1 MMMSEDRK
9 QFLEKLNEYYT
20 DQNHIDVTKEVN
32 LVLSIAN
39 SLRGSFEAEKYKD
52 VIIPMV
58 IIRRFECALE
68 ETKES
73 FIEYYENNPSK
84 PAQFYEKKTGYPFY
98 NTSKYSLKKLLDD
111 SDSIESNFNSYIDGF
126 SENVKE
132 ILNNLEIKNQI
143 KKMNKNNRLYNVVKK
158 FSEIDFNPKTVDNH
172 KMGYIFED
180 IIRRYS
186 ENVDAGDHYT
196 PREVIRLMVEILL
209 AENCD
214 DILTGDSKVVTVLD
228 AACGS
233 GGMLSTTHDYI
244 KLKNST
250 ADVRLFGQ
258 EILESSYAI
267 CAADM
272 LIKGQD
278 IRNIKGGEK
287 IANTLKKDCF
297 ENQKMRFVIM
307 NPPFGTP
314 WGGKDAPEGQEKAVK
329 DEYKK
334 GVDGRFGAGLPATT
348 DAQLLFMQ
356 HAVNKL
362 SSDGRAAIITN
373 GSPLF
378 SGGTTSGES
387 QIRRWLLENDYVEAI
402 IALPNQLFYN
412 TDIGIYIFVISR
424 NKRSDRRGKVQLIN
438 AVDMYKPL
446 RKSLG
451 KKRREIDLESRKEI
465 AKIYADFKENE
476 NCKIF
481 PNEEFMYKEYVVYQ
495 PLQRTGRLDLEA
507 IEELEKSDL
516 FTQNSNIF
524 NQIEF
529 EELIEMN
536 PRDKDCEKKYQKY
549 INGQKFT
556 KEVINLLKKNATNDR
571 FNDYSVFEKKIKS
584 ILRNVEGYSDSRL
597 GNICLELSEIDK
609 KAIVQ
614 KDNKGKVKIDTTT
627 KDSEIVKLS
636 QDVDDY
642 FEKEVLPH
650 IPDAIYFYDFDENKK
665 ISSTNKEKLGAE
677 IPFTRYFY
685 KYVAPEKSDK
695 LLSEFFELEKELA
708 DDISNLLKSEV

>member
-1 MMMSEDRK
+1 MSEDRK

-465 AKIYADFKENE
+465 VNISEKE
-476 NCKIF
+476 
-481 PNEEFMYKEYVVYQ
+481 
-495 PLQRTGRLDLEA
+495 
-507 IEELEKSDL
+507 
-516 FTQNSNIF
+516 
-524 NQIEF
+524 
-529 EELIEMN
+529 
-536 PRDKDCEKKYQKY
+536 
-549 INGQKFT
+549 
-556 KEVINLLKKNATNDR
+556 
-571 FNDYSVFEKKIKS
+571 
-584 ILRNVEGYSDSRL
+584 
-597 GNICLELSEIDK
+597 EIDSM
-609 KAIVQ
+609 Q
-614 KDNKGKVKIDTTT
+614 
-627 KDSEIVKLS
+627 
-636 QDVDDY
+636 QDFRRFKRKYDY
-642 FEKEVLPH
+642 KR
-650 IPDAIYFYDFDENKK
+650 A
-665 ISSTNKEKLGAE
+665 
-677 IPFTRYFY
+677 
-685 KYVAPEKSDK
+685 
-695 LLSEFFELEKELA
+695 
-708 DDISNLLKSEV
+708 

>member
-1 MMMSEDRK
+1 MSEDRK

-68 ETKES
+68 ETKEN

-597 GNICLELSEIDK
+597 GNICLALSEIDK

>member
-1 MMMSEDRK
+1 MK
-9 QFLEKLNEYYT
+9 K
-20 DQNHIDVTKEVN
+20 
-32 LVLSIAN
+32 
-39 SLRGSFEAEKYKD
+39 
-52 VIIPMV
+52 
-58 IIRRFECALE
+58 
-68 ETKES
+68 
-73 FIEYYENNPSK
+73 NPNK
-84 PAQFYEKKTGYPFY
+84 PAQFYEKETGYPFY
-98 NTSKYSLKKLLDD
+98 NTSRYSLKKLLDD
-111 SDSIESNFNSYIDGF
+111 SDNIESNFNSYIDAF

-143 KKMNKNNRLYNVVKK
+143 KKMDKSNRLYSVVKK
-158 FSEIDFNPKTVDNH
+158 FSEIDFNPKTIDNH

-214 DILTGDSKVVTVLD
+214 DVLTGDSKVVTVLD

-233 GGMLSTTHDYI
+233 GGMLSTTHDFI
-244 KLKNST
+244 KRRNTS

-258 EILESSYAI
+258 EILESSYAV

-287 IANTLKKDCF
+287 TANTLKYDCF
-297 ENQKMRFVIM
+297 ESQKMRFVIM

-334 GVDGRFGAGLPATT
+334 GFDGRFGAGLPATT

-387 QIRRWLLENDYVEAI
+387 QIRRWLLENDYVEAV

-412 TDIGIYIFVISR
+412 TDIGIYIFVISK
-424 NKRSDRRGKVQLIN
+424 NKRSDRKGKVQLIN
-438 AVDMYKPL
+438 AIDMYKPL

-465 AKIYADFKENE
+465 ARIYAEFKENE
-476 NCKIF
+476 KSKIF
-481 PNEEFMYKEYVVYQ
+481 PNEEFLYKEYVVYQ
-495 PLQRTGRLDLEA
+495 PLQRTGRIDLES
-507 IEELEKSDL
+507 IEKLENSDL
-516 FTQNSNIF
+516 FSHNSNIF
-524 NQIEF
+524 NQAEF
-529 EELIEMN
+529 EELLEMN
-536 PRDKDCEKKYQKY
+536 PRDKDGEKKYQKY
-549 INGQKFT
+549 IKGQKFT
-556 KEVINLLKKNATNDR
+556 KEVIKLLNENVTEDK
-571 FNDYSVFEKKIKS
+571 FEDYSIFEKKIKS
-584 ILRNVEGYSDSRL
+584 IIREVDGYSDSRL

-609 KAIVQ
+609 NAIIQ
-614 KDNKGKVKIDTTT
+614 KDAKGNVKIDSTT
-627 KDSEIVKLS
+627 KDSEIIKLS
-636 QDVDDY
+636 QDVDEY
-642 FEKEVLPH
+642 FAKEVLPH

-665 ISSTNKEKLGAE
+665 ISNTNKEKLGAE

-685 KYVAPEKSDK
+685 KYVAPESSDK
-695 LLSEFFELEKELA
+695 LLFEFMELEKELSN
-708 DDISNLLKSEV
+708 DISVLLKSEV

>member
-1 MMMSEDRK
+1 MSENTRA
-9 QFLEKLNEYYT
+9 FLENINEYYM
-20 DQNHIDVTKEVN
+20 DEQHIDVSKEVN

-68 ETKES
+68 ETKEKLVN
-73 FIEYYENNPSK
+73 YYEKNPNK
-84 PAQFYEKKTGYPFY
+84 PAQFYEKETGYPFY
-98 NTSKYSLKKLLDD
+98 NTSRYSLKKLLDD
-111 SDSIESNFNSYIDGF
+111 SDNIESNFNSYIDAF

-143 KKMNKNNRLYNVVKK
+143 KKMNKSNRLYSVVKK
-158 FSEIDFNPKTVDNH
+158 FSEIDFNPKTIDNH

-233 GGMLSTTHDYI
+233 GGMLSTTHDFI
-244 KLKNST
+244 KRRNTS
-250 ADVRLFGQ
+250 ADVRLFCQ
-258 EILESSYAI
+258 EILESSYAV

-287 IANTLKKDCF
+287 TANTLKYDCF
-297 ENQKMRFVIM
+297 ESQKMRFVIM

-334 GVDGRFGAGLPATT
+334 GFDGRFGAGLPATT

-387 QIRRWLLENDYVEAI
+387 QIRRWLLENDYVEAV

-412 TDIGIYIFVISR
+412 TDIGIYIFVISK
-424 NKRSDRRGKVQLIN
+424 NKRSDRKGKVQLIN
-438 AVDMYKPL
+438 AIDMYKPL

-465 AKIYADFKENE
+465 ARIYAEFKENE
-476 NCKIF
+476 KSKIF
-481 PNEEFMYKEYVVYQ
+481 PNEEFLYKEYVVYQ
-495 PLQRTGRLDLEA
+495 PLQRTGRIDLES
-507 IEELEKSDL
+507 IEKLENSDL
-516 FTQNSNIF
+516 FSHNSNIF
-524 NQIEF
+524 NQAEF
-529 EELIEMN
+529 EELLEMN
-536 PRDKDCEKKYQKY
+536 PRDKDGEKKYQKY
-549 INGQKFT
+549 IKGQKFT
-556 KEVINLLKKNATNDR
+556 KEVIKLLNENVTEDK
-571 FNDYSVFEKKIKS
+571 FEDYSIFEKKIKS
-584 ILRNVEGYSDSRL
+584 IIREVDGYSDSRL

-609 KAIVQ
+609 NAIIQ
-614 KDNKGKVKIDTTT
+614 KDAKGNVKIDSTT
-627 KDSEIVKLS
+627 KDSEIIKLS
-636 QDVDDY
+636 QDVDEY
-642 FEKEVLPH
+642 FAKEVLPH

-665 ISSTNKEKLGAE
+665 ISNTNKEKLGAE

-685 KYVAPEKSDK
+685 KYVAPESSDK
-695 LLSEFFELEKELA
+695 LLFEFMELEKELSN
-708 DDISNLLKSEV
+708 DISVLLKSEV

>member
-1 MMMSEDRK
+1 MLWKK
-9 QFLEKLNEYYT
+9 QN
-20 DQNHIDVTKEVN
+20 
-32 LVLSIAN
+32 
-39 SLRGSFEAEKYKD
+39 
-52 VIIPMV
+52 
-58 IIRRFECALE
+58 
-68 ETKES
+68 
-73 FIEYYENNPSK
+73 K
-84 PAQFYEKKTGYPFY
+84 PAQFYEKETGYPFY
-98 NTSKYSLKKLLDD
+98 NTSRYSLKKLLDD
-111 SDSIESNFNSYIDGF
+111 SDNIESNFNSYIDAF

-143 KKMNKNNRLYNVVKK
+143 KKMNKSNRLYSVVKK
-158 FSEIDFNPKTVDNH
+158 FSEIDFNPKTIDNH

-233 GGMLSTTHDYI
+233 GGMLSTTHDFI
-244 KLKNST
+244 KRRNTS

-258 EILESSYAI
+258 EILESSYAV

-287 IANTLKKDCF
+287 TANTLKYDCF
-297 ENQKMRFVIM
+297 ESQKMRFVIM

-334 GVDGRFGAGLPATT
+334 GFDGRFGAGLPATT

-387 QIRRWLLENDYVEAI
+387 QIRRWLLENDYVEAV

-412 TDIGIYIFVISR
+412 TDIGIYIFVISK
-424 NKRSDRRGKVQLIN
+424 NKRSDRKGKVQLIN
-438 AVDMYKPL
+438 AIDMYKPL

-465 AKIYADFKENE
+465 ARIYAEFKENE
-476 NCKIF
+476 KSKIF
-481 PNEEFMYKEYVVYQ
+481 PNEEFLYKEYVVYQ
-495 PLQRTGRLDLEA
+495 PLQRTGRIDLES
-507 IEELEKSDL
+507 IEKLENSDL
-516 FTQNSNIF
+516 FSHNSNIF
-524 NQIEF
+524 NQAEF
-529 EELIEMN
+529 EELLEMN
-536 PRDKDCEKKYQKY
+536 PRDKDGEKKYQKY
-549 INGQKFT
+549 IKGQKFT
-556 KEVINLLKKNATNDR
+556 KEVIKLLNENVTEDK
-571 FNDYSVFEKKIKS
+571 FEDYSIFEKKIKS
-584 ILRNVEGYSDSRL
+584 IIREVDGYSDSRL

-609 KAIVQ
+609 NAIIQ
-614 KDNKGKVKIDTTT
+614 KDAKGNVKIDSTT
-627 KDSEIVKLS
+627 KDSEIIKLS
-636 QDVDDY
+636 QDVDEY
-642 FEKEVLPH
+642 FAKEVLPH

-665 ISSTNKEKLGAE
+665 ISNTNKEKLGAE

-685 KYVAPEKSDK
+685 KYVAPESSDK
-695 LLSEFFELEKELA
+695 LLFEFMELEKELSN
-708 DDISNLLKSEV
+708 DISVLLKSEV

>member
-1 MMMSEDRK
+1 MSEDRK

-334 GVDGRFGAGLPATT
+334 GVEGRFGAGLPATT

-636 QDVDDY
+636 PDVDDY

-685 KYVAPEKSDK
+685 KYVAPESSDK

>member
-1 MMMSEDRK
+1 MSEDRK

-334 GVDGRFGAGLPATT
+334 GVEGRFGAGLPATT

-465 AKIYADFKENE
+465 AKIYADFIENE

-597 GNICLELSEIDK
+597 GNICFELSEIDK

-685 KYVAPEKSDK
+685 KYVAPERSDK

-708 DDISNLLKSEV
+708 DDISNLLKSEG

>member
-1 MMMSEDRK
+1 MSEDRK

-73 FIEYYENNPSK
+73 FIEYYENNPNK

-143 KKMNKNNRLYNVVKK
+143 KKMNKNNRLYSVVKK
-158 FSEIDFNPKTVDNH
+158 FSEIDINPKTVDNH

-334 GVDGRFGAGLPATT
+334 GVEGRFGAGLPATT

-412 TDIGIYIFVISR
+412 TDIGIYIFVISK

-438 AVDMYKPL
+438 AFDMYKPL

-507 IEELEKSDL
+507 IEELENSNL

-529 EELIEMN
+529 EELIDMN
-536 PRDKDCEKKYQKY
+536 PRDKDSEKKYQKY

-556 KEVINLLKKNATNDR
+556 KEVINLLKKNATNDK
-571 FNDYSVFEKKIKS
+571 FNDYSAFEKKIKS
-584 ILRNVEGYSDSRL
+584 IIRNVEFYSDSRL

-609 KAIVQ
+609 NAVVQ

-636 QDVDDY
+636 QDVDEY

-650 IPDAIYFYDFDENKK
+650 IPDAIYFYDFDKNKK
-665 ISSTNKEKLGAE
+665 IASTNKEKLGAE

-685 KYVAPEKSDK
+685 KYVAPESSDK
-695 LLSEFFELEKELA
+695 LLFEFFELEKELA

>member
-1 MMMSEDRK
+1 MSEDRK
-9 QFLEKLNEYYT
+9 QLLEKLNEYYT

-58 IIRRFECALE
+58 IIRRLECALE

-126 SENVKE
+126 SENIKE

-143 KKMNKNNRLYNVVKK
+143 KKMNKNNRLYSVVKK

-186 ENVDAGDHYT
+186 ENIDAGDHYT

-334 GVDGRFGAGLPATT
+334 GVEGRFGAGLPATT

-412 TDIGIYIFVISR
+412 TDIGIYIFVISK

-438 AVDMYKPL
+438 AFDMYKPL

-507 IEELEKSDL
+507 IEELEKSNL

-529 EELIEMN
+529 EELIELN
-536 PRDKDCEKKYQKY
+536 PRDKDSEKKYQKY
-549 INGQKFT
+549 INGQKFI
-556 KEVINLLKKNATNDR
+556 KEVIDLLKKNATNDR
-571 FNDYSVFEKKIKS
+571 FNDYSAFEKKIKS
-584 ILRNVEGYSDSRL
+584 IIRNVEGYSNSRL

-609 KAIVQ
+609 NAVVQ

-636 QDVDDY
+636 QDVDEY
-642 FEKEVLPH
+642 FEKEVFPH
-650 IPDAIYFYDFDENKK
+650 IPDAMYFYDFDKNKK

-685 KYVAPEKSDK
+685 KYVAPESSDK
-695 LLSEFFELEKELA
+695 LLFEFFELEKELT
-708 DDISNLLKSEV
+708 DDISNLLKNEV

>member
-1 MMMSEDRK
+1 MSEDRK

-334 GVDGRFGAGLPATT
+334 GVEGRFGAGLPATT

-636 QDVDDY
+636 QDVDGY

-685 KYVAPEKSDK
+685 KYVAPESSDK

>member
-1 MMMSEDRK
+1 MSENTRA
-9 QFLEKLNEYYT
+9 FLENINEYYM
-20 DQNHIDVTKEVN
+20 DEQHIDVSKEVN

-68 ETKES
+68 EKKEK
-73 FIEYYENNPSK
+73 FINYYEKNPNK
-84 PAQFYEKKTGYPFY
+84 PAQFYEKETGYPFY

-111 SDSIESNFNSYIDGF
+111 SDNIESNFNSYIDAF

-143 KKMNKNNRLYNVVKK
+143 KKMNKSNRLYSVVKK

-233 GGMLSTTHDYI
+233 GGMLSTTHDFI
-244 KLKNST
+244 KRRNTS

-258 EILESSYAI
+258 EILESSYAV

-287 IANTLKKDCF
+287 TANTLKYDCF
-297 ENQKMRFVIM
+297 ESQKMRFVIM

-334 GVDGRFGAGLPATT
+334 GFDGRFGAGLPATT

-387 QIRRWLLENDYVEAI
+387 QIRRWLLENDYVEAV

-412 TDIGIYIFVISR
+412 TDIGIYIFVISK
-424 NKRSDRRGKVQLIN
+424 NKRSDRKGKVQLIN
-438 AVDMYKPL
+438 AIDMYKPL

-465 AKIYADFKENE
+465 ARIYAEFKENE
-476 NCKIF
+476 KSKIF
-481 PNEEFMYKEYVVYQ
+481 PNEEFLYKEYVVYQ
-495 PLQRTGRLDLEA
+495 PLQRTGRIDLES
-507 IEELEKSDL
+507 IEKLENSDL
-516 FTQNSNIF
+516 FSHNSNIF
-524 NQIEF
+524 NQAEF
-529 EELIEMN
+529 EELLEMN
-536 PRDKDCEKKYQKY
+536 PRDKDGEKKYQKY
-549 INGQKFT
+549 IKGQKFT
-556 KEVINLLKKNATNDR
+556 KEVIKLLNENATEDK
-571 FNDYSVFEKKIKS
+571 FEDYSIFEKKIKS
-584 ILRNVEGYSDSRL
+584 IIRDVDGYSDSRL

-609 KAIVQ
+609 NAIIQ
-614 KDNKGKVKIDTTT
+614 KDAKGNVKIDSTT
-627 KDSEIVKLS
+627 KDSEIIKLS
-636 QDVDDY
+636 QDVDEY
-642 FEKEVLPH
+642 FAKEVLPH

-665 ISSTNKEKLGAE
+665 ISNTNKEKLGAE

-685 KYVAPEKSDK
+685 KYVAPESSDK
-695 LLSEFFELEKELA
+695 LLFEFMELEKELSN
-708 DDISNLLKSEV
+708 DISVLLKSEV

>member
-1 MMMSEDRK
+1 MSEDRK
-9 QFLEKLNEYYT
+9 QLLEKLNEYYT

-58 IIRRFECALE
+58 IIRRLECALE

-126 SENVKE
+126 SENIKE

-143 KKMNKNNRLYNVVKK
+143 KKMNKNNRLYSVVKK

-334 GVDGRFGAGLPATT
+334 GVEGRFGAGLPATT

-424 NKRSDRRGKVQLIN
+424 NKRLDRRGKVQLIN

-524 NQIEF
+524 NQKEF

-536 PRDKDCEKKYQKY
+536 PRDKECEKKYQKY

-685 KYVAPEKSDK
+685 KYVAPESSDK

>member
-1 MMMSEDRK
+1 MSEDRK

-329 DEYKK
+329 VEYKK

-348 DAQLLFMQ
+348 DAQLL
-356 HAVNKL
+356 L
-362 SSDGRAAIITN
+362 
-373 GSPLF
+373 
-378 SGGTTSGES
+378 
-387 QIRRWLLENDYVEAI
+387 
-402 IALPNQLFYN
+402 
-412 TDIGIYIFVISR
+412 
-424 NKRSDRRGKVQLIN
+424 
-438 AVDMYKPL
+438 
-446 RKSLG
+446 
-451 KKRREIDLESRKEI
+451 
-465 AKIYADFKENE
+465 YAE
-476 NCKIF
+476 
-481 PNEEFMYKEYVVYQ
+481 
-495 PLQRTGRLDLEA
+495 
-507 IEELEKSDL
+507 
-516 FTQNSNIF
+516 
-524 NQIEF
+524 
-529 EELIEMN
+529 
-536 PRDKDCEKKYQKY
+536 
-549 INGQKFT
+549 
-556 KEVINLLKKNATNDR
+556 
-571 FNDYSVFEKKIKS
+571 
-584 ILRNVEGYSDSRL
+584 
-597 GNICLELSEIDK
+597 
-609 KAIVQ
+609 
-614 KDNKGKVKIDTTT
+614 
-627 KDSEIVKLS
+627 
-636 QDVDDY
+636 
-642 FEKEVLPH
+642 
-650 IPDAIYFYDFDENKK
+650 
-665 ISSTNKEKLGAE
+665 
-677 IPFTRYFY
+677 
-685 KYVAPEKSDK
+685 
-695 LLSEFFELEKELA
+695 
-708 DDISNLLKSEV
+708 

>member
-1 MMMSEDRK
+1 M
-9 QFLEKLNEYYT
+9 
-20 DQNHIDVTKEVN
+20 
-32 LVLSIAN
+32 
-39 SLRGSFEAEKYKD
+39 
-52 VIIPMV
+52 
-58 IIRRFECALE
+58 
-68 ETKES
+68 
-73 FIEYYENNPSK
+73 
-84 PAQFYEKKTGYPFY
+84 
-98 NTSKYSLKKLLDD
+98 KKLLDD

-126 SENVKE
+126 SENIKE

-143 KKMNKNNRLYNVVKK
+143 KKMNKNNRLYSVVKK

-186 ENVDAGDHYT
+186 ENIDAGDHYT

-334 GVDGRFGAGLPATT
+334 GVEGRFGAGLPATT

-412 TDIGIYIFVISR
+412 TDIGIYIFVISK

-438 AVDMYKPL
+438 AFDMYKPL

-507 IEELEKSDL
+507 IEELEKSNL

-529 EELIEMN
+529 EELIELN
-536 PRDKDCEKKYQKY
+536 PRDKDSEKKYQKY
-549 INGQKFT
+549 INGQKFI
-556 KEVINLLKKNATNDR
+556 KEVIDLLKKNATNDR
-571 FNDYSVFEKKIKS
+571 FNDYSAFEKKIKS
-584 ILRNVEGYSDSRL
+584 IIRNVEGYSNSRL

-609 KAIVQ
+609 NAVVQ

-636 QDVDDY
+636 QDVDEY
-642 FEKEVLPH
+642 FEKEVFPH
-650 IPDAIYFYDFDENKK
+650 IPDAMYFYDFDKNKK

-685 KYVAPEKSDK
+685 KYVAPESSDK
-695 LLSEFFELEKELA
+695 LLFEFFELEKELT
-708 DDISNLLKSEV
+708 DDISNLLKNEV

>member
-1 MMMSEDRK
+1 MSEDRK

-329 DEYKK
+329 AEYKK
-334 GVDGRFGAGLPATT
+334 GVEGRFGEGLPATT

-685 KYVAPEKSDK
+685 KYVAPERSDK

>member
-1 MMMSEDRK
+1 MSEDRK

-98 NTSKYSLKKLLDD
+98 NTSKYSLKKILDD

-334 GVDGRFGAGLPATT
+334 GVEGRFGAGLPATT

-424 NKRSDRRGKVQLIN
+424 NKRLDRRGKVQLIN

-524 NQIEF
+524 NQKEF

-536 PRDKDCEKKYQKY
+536 PRDKECEKKYQKY

-685 KYVAPEKSDK
+685 KYVAPESSDK

>member
-1 MMMSEDRK
+1 MSENTRA
-9 QFLEKLNEYYT
+9 FLENINEYYM
-20 DQNHIDVTKEVN
+20 DEQHIDVSKEVN

-68 ETKES
+68 ETKEKLVN
-73 FIEYYENNPSK
+73 YYEKNPNK
-84 PAQFYEKKTGYPFY
+84 PAQFYEKETGYPFY
-98 NTSKYSLKKLLDD
+98 NTSRYSLKKLLDD
-111 SDSIESNFNSYIDGF
+111 SDNIESNFNSYIDAF

-143 KKMNKNNRLYNVVKK
+143 KKMNKSNRLYSVVKK
-158 FSEIDFNPKTVDNH
+158 FSEIDFSPKTIDNH

-233 GGMLSTTHDYI
+233 GGMLSTTHDFI
-244 KLKNST
+244 KRRNTS

-258 EILESSYAI
+258 EILESSYAV

-287 IANTLKKDCF
+287 TANTLKYDCF
-297 ENQKMRFVIM
+297 ESQKMRFVIM

-334 GVDGRFGAGLPATT
+334 GFDGRFGAGLPATT

-387 QIRRWLLENDYVEAI
+387 QIRRWLLENDYVEAV

-412 TDIGIYIFVISR
+412 TDIGIYIFVISK
-424 NKRSDRRGKVQLIN
+424 NKRSDRKGKVQLIN
-438 AVDMYKPL
+438 AIDMYKPL
-446 RKSLG
+446 RKSLS

-465 AKIYADFKENE
+465 ARIYAEFKENE
-476 NCKIF
+476 KSKIF
-481 PNEEFMYKEYVVYQ
+481 PNEEFLYKEYVVYQ
-495 PLQRTGRLDLEA
+495 PLQRTGRIDLES
-507 IEELEKSDL
+507 IEKLENSDL
-516 FTQNSNIF
+516 FSHNSNIF
-524 NQIEF
+524 NQAEF
-529 EELIEMN
+529 EELLEMN
-536 PRDKDCEKKYQKY
+536 PRDKDGEKKYQKY
-549 INGQKFT
+549 IKGQKFT
-556 KEVINLLKKNATNDR
+556 KEVIKLLNENVTEDK
-571 FNDYSVFEKKIKS
+571 FEDYSIFEKKIKS
-584 ILRNVEGYSDSRL
+584 IIREVDGYSDSRL

-609 KAIVQ
+609 NAIIQ
-614 KDNKGKVKIDTTT
+614 KDAKGNVKIDSTT
-627 KDSEIVKLS
+627 KDSEIIKLS
-636 QDVDDY
+636 QDVDEY
-642 FEKEVLPH
+642 FAKEVLPH

-665 ISSTNKEKLGAE
+665 ISNTNKEKLGAE

-685 KYVAPEKSDK
+685 KYVAPESSDK
-695 LLSEFFELEKELA
+695 LLFEFMELEKELSN
-708 DDISNLLKSEV
+708 DISVLLKSEV